1 VKRPVRQGEGAW
13 GAREGC
19 GEKAA
24 ASGLLLKEDRS
35 PAWMIYSGAAHGL
48 EQMSPP

>member
-13 GAREGC
+13 GARGSS

-24 ASGLLLKEDRS
+24 ASGLLLEEDRF
-35 PAWMIYSGAAHGL
+35 PLWMIYSGAAHGL
-48 EQMSPP
+48 EQVSPP